1 MSAPPSSSPAPR
13 RPRSNL
19 KRLLWVA
26 GACIA
31 AIIPLE
37 ATLRVGAYTDVSWGE
52 RLRKPHLY
60 ADRWSDP
67 LYFQLLQRWSGKPG
81 ELPAPLFDSRLGWMS
96 AGMDRKTFADRREE
110 LPGIRRPVLLFGGS
124 YVRCMTKAG
133 NCFEG
138 WMERS
143 EENANYKIFNYG
155 VRAYG
160 IDQIATLSRLVIE
173 RWRSLNPIV
182 VIGIYLDDDFDR
194 AVFDFRGWPKP
205 RFEIGENGSMGL
217 RARLP
222 TPEEYA
228 ASHPLWRHFY
238 AWRWLLHGSDLLPE
252 GLRDWI
258 TGVEARKQEKIL
270 LGQKMLTRI
279 EAGLMADGLEH
290 FYMLYPAV
298 TNISDY
304 DADDWREQF
313 ALDWLDARALRYIHV
328 RHDILRA
335 ALAEGRHPIE
345 YYGARGALSEHLN
358 PDGNEVAFRGL
369 LRGLHGDSD
378 RQLWHSPTHPT
389 DLREMGRLPGQP
401 PSVRHQ
407 SGWSERFP
415 AVVDRERIMLHPNPA
430 RSSAVGCILS
440 RPSRRFL
447 CKAEIVWPVG
457 YAGPP
462 EIQLKVLVDHKEVS
476 REVLNAERKSI
487 DLDVDLYGH
496 VHIQV
501 VATLGTDVP
510 PGCFLMLSRPR
521 FQ

>member
-1 MSAPPSSSPAPR
+1 MRRVLAISLVALVSIALFEVALRCAMFSGAAWGDKFR
-13 RPRSNL
+13 RPWL
-19 KRLLWVA
+19 Y
-26 GACIA
+26 C
-31 AIIPLE
+31 
-37 ATLRVGAYTDVSWGE
+37 DVRNE
-52 RLRKPHLY
+52 
-60 ADRWSDP
+60 P
-67 LYFQLLQRWSGKPG
+67 LYFQLHQLWNHEPG
-81 ELPAPLFDSRLGWMS
+81 PMPEGFRHPSVGWLS
-96 AGMDRKTFADRREE
+96 EGIDPKTLE
-110 LPGIRRPVLLFGGS
+110 LPGKDELGGRRPVLLFGDS
-124 YVRCMTKAG
+124 YTKCMTDTA

-194 AVFDFRGWPKP
+194 AIFDFRGWPKP
-205 RFEIGENGSMGL
+205 RFKIGEKGSLGTSGP
-217 RARLP
+217 LP

-238 AWRWLLHGSDLLPE
+238 AWRWLLHGSDLMPE

-298 TNISDY
+298 TNINDY

-313 ALDWLDARALRYIHV
+313 ALDWLDARSLRYIHV

-345 YYGARGALSEHLN
+345 YYGAHGALSEHLN

-378 RQLWHSPTHPT
+378 RELWHSPPHPT
-389 DLREMGRLPGQP
+389 DLREIGRRPGQP
-401 PSVRHQ
+401 ATVRLQ

-415 AVVDRERIMLHPNPA
+415 DPADRERILMNPLPE
-430 RSSAVGCILS
+430 RPSSVGCMLS

-447 CKAEIVWPVG
+447 AGARIVWPVG
-457 YAGPP
+457 YVGPP
-462 EIQLKVLVDHKEVS
+462 EIEFKVLVDHKEVA
-476 REVLNAERKSI
+476 REVLNAERKSM

-496 VHIQV
+496 VHIQI
-501 VATLGTDVP
+501 VASLGSEVP